1 MAIYLGLIMFICIV
15 PTLLIC
21 YVIMYPKNWKNKKL
35 IFGIK
40 NRDAYHEGE
49 AKEAIDRIVGKY
61 RRMAGMI
68 VVGGCAIAVI
78 LLLLNKIP
86 FAITTWT
93 VFVML
98 AVFGINIPYVLGNK
112 ELKMLKRSLGIGN
125 ETRVNLVDL
134 SNAGAVH
141 ALNKNR
147 LIVPMAVGGVVF
159 VLTLLVDLQVIP
171 APESWIVGT
180 FALTSINLIMW
191 LMGAMMSGFAV
202 VMDRMKNEVISTD
215 STINANY
222 NRAKKKNAA
231 DMFVR
236 FVWFNTI
243 FGAVMMSSFLF
254 ADSDM
259 FVLAVFGGYMLFF
272 MLALAAYV
280 KKSKMIESRYEKD
293 MQVLADDD
301 DYWIGGMLYYN
312 PKDSRLNVE
321 KRNGVGGTVN
331 MAHPV
336 GKGISL
342 IVGLAMII
350 VVLALVWISML
361 EATPMKLLVD
371 QDKVICHHLRD
382 EYVIELKDIQSVEW
396 GEDIDD
402 LKLYRTFGI
411 GTITLNKG
419 DFTVNDEKRCK
430 VFMNTDLVHYI
441 KIITA
446 DRTYYINGGTPEE
459 MENTYRMIQ
468 ENMK

>member
-40 NRDAYHEGE
+40 NRDEYHEGE
-49 AKEAIDRIVGKY
+49 AKEAIDRIAGKY

-68 VVGGCAIAVI
+68 AVGGCAIAVI

-98 AVFGINIPYVLGNK
+98 VVFGINIPYVLGNK
-112 ELKMLKRSLGIGN
+112 ELKMLKRSLGIGS

-147 LIVPMAVGGVVF
+147 LIVPMAVGGVIF
-159 VLTLLVDLQVIP
+159 ILTLLLDLQVIP

-202 VMDRMKNEVISTD
+202 VMDRMKNEVISSD

-222 NRAKKKNAA
+222 NRAKKKNSA
-231 DMFVR
+231 DMFVK
-236 FVWFNTI
+236 FVWINTI
-243 FGAVMMSSFLF
+243 FGAAMMSSFLF

-272 MLALAAYV
+272 MLVLAAYV

-301 DYWIGGMLYYN
+301 DYWIGGMFYYN

-342 IVGLAMII
+342 IAGLALI
-350 VVLALVWISML
+350 VAVLGLVWVCML
-361 EATPMKLLVD
+361 EATPMILCVD
-371 QDKVICHHLRD
+371 QEKVICHHLRD
-382 EYVIELKDIQSVEW
+382 EYVIPLNDIQSIEW
-396 GEDIDD
+396 GEDMDD
-402 LKLYRTFGI
+402 LKLFRTSGV
-411 GTITLNKG
+411 GTVTINKG
-419 DFTVNDEKRCK
+419 NYTVNDDKGCK
-430 VFMNTDLVHYI
+430 VFMNTESVHYI
-441 KIITA
+441 KIVTSE
-446 DRTYYINGGTPEE
+446 RTYYINGGTPDE
-459 MENTYRMIQ
+459 MKNTYQAILD
-468 ENMK
+468 NMN